1 LGIDWFFIH
10 IALFRSYTMAT
21 MTTPVPTA
29 KRIPGGSFL
38 INDATPADCFFPEDF
53 TEEHRQIAQTTA
65 DFATNEIIPVS
76 DAIEAKD
83 FSVTRRLFK
92 EASDLGLTSV
102 DIPEE
107 YGGLEMDKVTSAIIA
122 DNIAKQG
129 SFSVA
134 FSAHVGIGTLPI
146 VWYGTPEQKKKY
158 LPKLASGEFIGAY
171 ALSESTSGSD
181 AVNAR
186 TRAVLSADGTAYTL
200 NGEKMWITNAGFADI
215 FTVFAKCAIT
225 SGDKA
230 GEEKLTAF
238 LIEKGTP
245 GFTIGKEEHKLG
257 IRGSST
263 CPLILTDCVIPKENL
278 LGEVGKGHH
287 IAFNILNV
295 GRYKLGNAAVGGSR
309 MTLGRGI
316 GYAKERKAFGKPIS
330 EFGLIQEKI
339 ADCAVG
345 VFVGEALTYRTVG
358 MIDAALAGVDKHDTA
373 AIQKAI
379 EEYAVECSI
388 VKVWDSE
395 MLDRVV
401 DEVLQI
407 FAGYGYVEEYPA
419 ERAYRDA
426 RINRIFEGTNEI
438 NRLIITGWLIKS
450 AMSGKLAL
458 MPAIKKLMDE
468 VMSGP
473 SEKVEREGP
482 LADEQNL
489 LASAKKLTLF
499 AAGAAT
505 QKYMAKIAEE
515 QEVMGAIA
523 DMIIEVYAMESAILR
538 AEKMSHGVSGQGS
551 DAPSVP
557 VAMARIYADKA
568 MATIELS
575 ARKVIAAVA
584 EGDMLRTQLTILRR
598 LSKHDT
604 ADTISLRRQ
613 VAQHVIKAGKY
624 AL

>member
-1 LGIDWFFIH
+1 
-10 IALFRSYTMAT
+10 MAT
-21 MTTPVPTA
+21 VTAPIEAA
-29 KRIPGGSFL
+29 KRIAGGSFL
-38 INDATPADCFFPEDF
+38 IIDPTPADCFFPEDF
-53 TEEHRQIAQTTA
+53 TDEHKQIAETTA
-65 DFATNEIIPVS
+65 NFAVNEIMPAS
-76 DAIEAKD
+76 DSIEAKD
-83 FSVTRRLFK
+83 FTVTKRLLK
-92 EASDLGLTSV
+92 EAADLGLTAV

-107 YGGLEMDKVTSAIIA
+107 YGGLEMDKASSAIVA
-122 DNIAKQG
+122 ENISKQA

-134 FSAHVGIGTLPI
+134 FSAHTGIGTMPL
-146 VWYGTPEQKKKY
+146 VWYGNEEQKRKY
-158 LPKLASGEFIGAY
+158 LPKIASGEIVSAY

-186 TRAVLSADGTAYTL
+186 TRAVLSGDGKTYTL
-200 NGEKMWITNAGFADI
+200 NGEKMWISNAGFADL
-215 FTVFAKCAIT
+215 FTVFAKCAIPD
-225 SGDKA
+225 GPDA
-230 GEEKLTAF
+230 GKEKLTAF
-238 LIEKGTP
+238 LIERGTP
-245 GFTIGKEEHKLG
+245 GFTNGKEEHKLG

-263 CPLILTDCVIPKENL
+263 CPLILTDCVIPAGNL

-295 GRYKLGNAAVGGSR
+295 GRYKLGNAAVGGGR
-309 MTLGRGI
+309 MALNNGI
-316 GYAKERKAFGKPIS
+316 RYAIDRKAFGKSIS

-339 ADCAVG
+339 ANCATG
-345 VFVGEALTYRTVG
+345 IFVGEAVCYRTVG
-358 MIDAALAGVDKHDTA
+358 MVDRALVGVDKNDTKE
-373 AIQKAI
+373 IQKRI
-379 EEYAVECSI
+379 EDYAVECSI
-388 VKVWDSE
+388 VKVWASE
-395 MLDRVV
+395 MIDMVV
-401 DEVLQI
+401 DETLQI

-438 NRLIITGWLIKS
+438 NRLIITGWLMKS

-482 LADEQNL
+482 LADELNL
-489 LASAKKLTLF
+489 LANAKKLTLF
-499 AAGAAT
+499 VAGAAT
-505 QKYMAKIAEE
+505 QKYMAQIAEE

-538 AEKMSHGVSGQGS
+538 AEKIAAAQPGEAS
-551 DAPSVP
+551 AIA

-575 ARKVIAAVA
+575 SRKVIAAVA

-598 LSKHDT
+598 LSKHDS
-604 ADTISLRRQ
+604 ADTISLRRK
-613 VAQHVIKAGKY
+613 VARHVIKAGKY
-624 AL
+624 TM